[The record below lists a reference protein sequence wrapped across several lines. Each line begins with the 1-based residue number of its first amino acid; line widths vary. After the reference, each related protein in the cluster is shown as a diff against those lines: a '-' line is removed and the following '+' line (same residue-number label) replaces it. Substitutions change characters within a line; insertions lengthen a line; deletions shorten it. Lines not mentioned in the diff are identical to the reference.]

1 MVLTTAFG
9 GVLAAVALFFLW
21 NTWTYVSQYRTISSV
36 DPDATPTMQ
45 PGETVTLTGRARV
58 SESAPTPD
66 PRGDAART
74 DDVDGTDG
82 TADADAGVV
91 AWRIRRRKR
100 KRRGTS
106 SSGSG
111 RRGRRYKW
119 STERGGLEVGD
130 LEIESEAGTV
140 ALDPDATKEL
150 MPGGATFGTADP
162 WDSAGLHLGEPDID
176 TRIDDPRDIGP
187 DLPVDINVGPLS
199 TGERSRFQ
207 VSRIDDGDQVIAHG
221 ELEMGENGLTLTEG
235 SSASLVLA
243 NGSVGDLVGRLRM
256 EIAKN
261 VLFALVLLA
270 FAAATFAGYV
280 DVS

>member
-9 GVLAAVALFFLW
+9 GVLVAVALFFLW
-21 NTWTYVSQYRTISSV
+21 NTWTYVGQYRTISSV

-58 SESAPTPD
+58 SDPAPTPD
-66 PRGDAART
+66 PRDDAERH
-74 DDVDGTDG
+74 DEEG
-82 TADADAGVV
+82 DAGVV

-130 LEIESEAGTV
+130 LEIESDAGTV

-150 MPGGATFGTADP
+150 MPGGRTFGTADP
-162 WDSAGLHLGEPDID
+162 WDSASLHLGEPDID

-207 VSRIDDGDQVIAHG
+207 VSRIDDGDRVIAHG
-221 ELEMGENGLTLTEG
+221 ELEMGEHGLTLTQG

-243 NGSVGDLVGRLRM
+243 NGSIGDLIGRLRM

-261 VLFALVLLA
+261 VLFALVLLT